1 MTPHVRA
8 TDEGAPTIDATGA
21 SSQRRCPACGR
32 RAARADP
39 GCATHG
45 PIVVAGS
52 TERPHAAVSGRD
64 TPVFPGYETRGV
76 LGRGGFAAVF
86 AAVREDDRQPV
97 AIKVAH
103 HDDATAGRRL
113 LQELGALR
121 SIGPPY
127 VPALHAVGRLDDGSL
142 YLVMEH
148 VDAPTLADRMV
159 ARGEPLPVAEV
170 AALTMGLLHALAA
183 VHARGYVHRDIKPEN
198 VLVDDAGQV
207 TLVDFG
213 LVSRPDVEADRTAE
227 GTIAGTAEYMSP
239 EQCAGLATVDARS
252 DLYAFG
258 VVLYEMLASR
268 PPFWGPPAVVRQCHI
283 DRRPPRLVDSIAAS
297 PLVDA
302 IVLRCLEK
310 DPIDRFADADT
321 LRAALRSA
329 FAASGARDAVP
340 TSTRDVEPPSA
351 LLRSE
356 QRRVGLVLFESD
368 EDVVAVRQHLA
379 SLGAQLAHASGPR
392 YAGVYA
398 HDVGENPARRAVRA
412 ASELCRR
419 GICERAVVDLALV
432 SVRTRRDGS
441 RRFISLLFAR
451 DDRYPSADDPLGV
464 CLAPAVAALLPS
476 ALSTRLPNGRARLVG
491 GSMLPPAGDD
501 DPAPEWIIG
510 RDALIDA
517 LVADATRVSAGGSPT
532 VTAIVGEA
540 GHGKSH
546 LARALIERLR
556 AIDPRAQVIEL
567 RARDSATGGVD
578 RTLRE
583 LLQRALGLPA
593 ARPTDEGIT
602 TKGLEIEPTVAFA
615 LGWLSADAPELK
627 ALRTAPGALRSALTA
642 AAGEALRQR
651 ASRGPL
657 FVVLDDAHL
666 AEAPT
671 IAALEYAALAEAGA
685 PLWICALGR
694 PSFTEA
700 QPTWGE
706 RAGHRALHALGPLD
720 RASADALCRRLLLPA
735 ENIPAAAVHR
745 LVERAQAVPLL
756 VVELTRGLVR
766 EGIVRRHPL
775 GNAWYLATDELD
787 RLPDLP
793 LLDWLAHG
801 ELDALPSALRAHARL
816 IALLGADVT
825 IAEVE
830 GVLRRLDQAGEASDL
845 PLVASIGTQRLLAAG
860 VLGRDRHGRIGFR
873 HALVREAIAQ
883 ATPAPL
889 RERIHRATFEFYRD
903 AIGVAE
909 ERRLAQI
916 AHHAAAAGF
925 GSIAEGA
932 YLTLAERA
940 RTQHAYLDA
949 ERLYS
954 RAIEAS
960 AAPPPAA
967 YRGRGR
973 MRSRLGRYHDALG
986 DLTIAREA
994 ASALGDT
1001 AAEIELL
1008 LDEAMALD
1016 WMDDFPGAEERSLRA
1031 RARSVVA
1038 TSPTIEA
1045 SLDLAIARSH
1055 HRRSRHHE
1063 AAELLESAA
1072 AKAEVLGDEGY
1083 ETLVVARLMLG
1094 FILPA
1099 LGRVADAEAS
1109 LDHAIALCEAHG
1121 DKLHL
1126 GPCMSNRAMV
1136 RATAGDKAGMLA
1148 DFARLPIL
1156 ARELGQ
1162 ATLEQIGHFN
1172 QSEFLFLMDDPLA
1185 AEPHLQRAF
1194 AMEVQRSGDLCR
1206 PMLTLLGARIRLY
1219 RGDAAG
1225 ARGDV
1230 GRIRAE
1236 QTRESLPSDAKLSPS
1251 DDVLCAMI
1259 ELATSDASE
1268 AAWSDL
1274 VERSTRL
1281 SFGQEHLEVLE
1292 AHALA
1297 ALRRGD
1303 AKEAQR
1309 RLETTIVAAAR
1320 IPNVMGPRLA
1330 RQLAQARAIV
1340 DAAGDLN
1347 H

>member
-1 MTPHVRA
+1 MNPRA
-8 TDEGAPTIDATGA
+8 RDPAEGALEADATGA
-21 SSQRRCPACGR
+21 SSQRRCPTCGR

-39 GCATHG
+39 GCAEHG
-45 PIVVAGS
+45 PIVVAPGA
-52 TERPHAAVSGRD
+52 ERSATAARA

-86 AAVREDDRQPV
+86 AAVREDDQQPV
-97 AIKVAH
+97 AIKLAH
-103 HDDATAGRRL
+103 RDDATAGRRL
-113 LQELGALR
+113 LQELDALR
-121 SIGPPY
+121 TIGPPY
-127 VPALHAVGRLDDGSL
+127 VPVLHAMGRLDDGSL

-148 VDAPTLADRMV
+148 IDAPTLADRLV
-159 ARGEPLPVAEV
+159 ARADLLPIAEV
-170 AALTMGLLHALAA
+170 AALATTLLHALAA

-213 LVSRPDVEADRTAE
+213 LVSRPEVEADRTAE
-227 GTIAGTAEYMSP
+227 GAAAGTAEYMSP
-239 EQCAGLATVDARS
+239 EQCAGLPTVDARS

-258 VVLYEMLASR
+258 VVLYELLAGR
-268 PPFWGPPAVVRQCHI
+268 PPFWGPAALVRQAHV
-283 DRRPPRLVDSIAAS
+283 DRRPPRLVESVAVP
-297 PLVDA
+297 PLVDEV
-302 IVLRCLEK
+302 VLRCLEK
-310 DPIDRFADADT
+310 EPADRFADAGA
-321 LRAALRSA
+321 LRAALGAA
-329 FAASGARDAVP
+329 FATAGPRDVGP
-340 TSTRDVEPPSA
+340 GSSRDVEPPSA
-351 LLRSE
+351 AQRSE
-356 QRRVGLVLFESD
+356 QRRVGLVLFESS
-368 EDVVAVRQHLA
+368 EDVVAVRHHLA
-379 SLGAQLAHASGPR
+379 ALGAQLAHASGRR

-398 HDVGENPARRAVRA
+398 HGVGESPARRAVRA
-412 ASELCRR
+412 ASELCRKA
-419 GICERAVVDLALV
+419 ICERVVVDLALV
-432 SVRTRRDGS
+432 AVRTRRDGS
-441 RRFISLLFAR
+441 RRFLSLLFAR
-451 DDRYPSADDPLGV
+451 DDRYPSPDDPRGV
-464 CLAPAVAALLPS
+464 SLTPAVAALLPS
-476 ALSTRLPNGRARLVG
+476 ALSTPLPSGRARLLG
-491 GSMLPPAGDD
+491 GSLLPPAGDD
-501 DPAPEWIIG
+501 ELAPEWIVG
-510 RDALIDA
+510 REGLIDALID
-517 LVADATRVSAGGSPT
+517 DARRVSAGGAPT

-556 AIDPRAQVIEL
+556 AIDPSAQVIEL

-593 ARPTDEGIT
+593 ARPTDDGVAA
-602 TKGLEIEPTVAFA
+602 KGLEIEPAVALA
-615 LGWLSADAPELK
+615 LGWLTADAPELK

-642 AAGEALRQR
+642 AAGEALRRR
-651 ASRGPL
+651 AARGPL

-671 IAALEYAALAEAGA
+671 LAALEYAALAEAGA

-706 RAGHRALHALGPLD
+706 RAGYHAIHTLGPLD

-735 ENIPAAAVHR
+735 ENIPAAAVNR

-766 EGIVRRHPL
+766 EGVVRRHPQ

-787 RLPDLP
+787 HLPDLP

-801 ELDALPSALRAHARL
+801 ELDALTPALRAHARL

-825 IAEVE
+825 LAEVE
-830 GVLRRLDQAGEASDL
+830 GVLRRLDQQGEASDL
-845 PLVASIGTQRLLAAG
+845 PLVATIGTQRLLAAG

-873 HALVREAIAQ
+873 HALVREAVAQ

-916 AHHAAAAGF
+916 AHHAAAAGL

-960 AAPPPAA
+960 SAPPPAA

-986 DLTIAREA
+986 DLTIARES

-1016 WMDDFPGAEERSLRA
+1016 WMDDFPGAEERALRA
-1031 RARSVVA
+1031 RARSAVA

-1055 HRRSRHHE
+1055 ARQSRYRE
-1063 AAELLESAA
+1063 AAELFESAA
-1072 AKAEVLGDEGY
+1072 AKAVVLGDEGY
-1083 ETLVVARLMLG
+1083 ETLVVAWLMLG
-1094 FILPA
+1094 FILPG
-1099 LGRVADAEAS
+1099 LGRVAEAEAA
-1109 LDHAIALCEAHG
+1109 LDRAIAHCEAHG

-1126 GPCMSNRAMV
+1126 GPCINNRAMV
-1136 RATAGDKAGMLA
+1136 RAATGDKAGMLA
-1148 DFARLPIL
+1148 DYARVPII

-1162 ATLEQIGHFN
+1162 ATIEQVGHFN
-1172 QSEFLFLMDDPLA
+1172 LAEILFLMDDPLA
-1185 AEPHLQRAF
+1185 AEPYLQRAF

-1206 PMLTLLGARIRLY
+1206 PVLTLLDARVRLHRGDREGARAAVARIR
-1219 RGDAAG
+1219 
-1225 ARGDV
+1225 V
-1230 GRIRAE
+1230 E
-1236 QTRESLPSDAKLSPS
+1236 QTSASLAPDSKLSPS
-1251 DDVLCAMI
+1251 DDVLCGMI
-1259 ELATSDASE
+1259 ELATSDADE
-1268 AAWSDL
+1268 AAWGEL
-1274 VERSTRL
+1274 VERSARL

-1303 AKEAQR
+1303 AEEALR
-1309 RLETTIVAAAR
+1309 RLETTIAVAAR

-1330 RQLAQARAIV
+1330 RQLAAARAIV
-1340 DAAGDLN
+1340 DAAGDTN

>member
-1 MTPHVRA
+1 MNPRA
-8 TDEGAPTIDATGA
+8 RAPEEGALEIDAGGA
-21 SSQRRCPACGR
+21 SPRRRCPACGR

-39 GCATHG
+39 GCSTHG
-45 PIVVAGS
+45 PIAFAAS
-52 TERPHAAVSGRD
+52 TERPSAATATRE
-64 TPVFPGYETRGV
+64 TPLFPGYETRGV
-76 LGRGGFAAVF
+76 LGRGGFAEVF

-97 AIKVAH
+97 VIKLAH
-103 HDDATAGRRL
+103 PDDATAGRRL

-127 VPALHAVGRLDDGSL
+127 VPVLHAVGRLDDGSL
-142 YLVMEH
+142 YLVMKH
-148 VDAPTLADRMV
+148 IDAPTLADRLV
-159 ARGEPLPVAEV
+159 ARAEPMPIAEV
-170 AALTMGLLHALAA
+170 AAVATAMLHALAA

-213 LVSRPDVEADRTAE
+213 LVSRPDVEADRTAA
-227 GTIAGTAEYMSP
+227 GTIPGTSEYMSP
-239 EQCAGLATVDARS
+239 EQCAGAAAVDARS

-258 VVLYEMLASR
+258 VVLYEMLAGR

-283 DRRPPRLVDSIAAS
+283 DRRPPRLVDAIAAS

-310 DPIDRFADADT
+310 DPADRFAGAD
-321 LRAALRSA
+321 ALRSALSAA
-329 FAASGARDAVP
+329 FAASGTRDAAP
-340 TSTRDVEPPSA
+340 TSTRDLEPTSGV
-351 LLRSE
+351 LRSE
-356 QRRVGLVLFESD
+356 QRRVGLVLFEAD
-368 EDVVAVRQHLA
+368 EDVVAVRHHLA
-379 SLGAQLAHASGPR
+379 SLGAQLAHASGLR
-392 YAGVYA
+392 YVGVYA

-412 ASELCRR
+412 AAELCRR
-419 GICERAVVDLALV
+419 GICQRALVDLALV

-441 RRFISLLFAR
+441 RRFLSLLFAR
-451 DDRYPSADDPLGV
+451 DDGYPSPDDPQGV
-464 CLAPAVAALLPS
+464 CLTPAVAALLPS
-476 ALSTRLPNGRARLVG
+476 ALSTPLPGGRARLLG

-501 DPAPEWIIG
+501 DAAPEWIVG
-510 RDALIDA
+510 RDALLDA
-517 LVADATRVSAGGSPT
+517 LVADAARVGASGSPT
-532 VTAIVGEA
+532 VTAIIGEA

-593 ARPTDEGIT
+593 ARPTDDGIGA
-602 TKGLEIEPTVAFA
+602 KDLEIEPAVALA

-642 AAGEALRQR
+642 AAGEALRRR
-651 ASRGPL
+651 ARRGPL

-666 AEAPT
+666 AEVPT
-671 IAALEYAALAEAGA
+671 LAALEYAALAEAGA

-706 RAGHRALHALGPLD
+706 RAGHRAIHALGPLD
-720 RASADALCRRLLLPA
+720 RASAEALCRRLLLPA
-735 ENIPAAAVHR
+735 ENIPAAAVQR

-766 EGIVRRHPL
+766 EGIVRRHPP

-801 ELDALPSALRAHARL
+801 ELDALTPALRAHARL

-830 GVLRRLDQAGEASDL
+830 GVLRRLDQQGEASEL
-845 PLVASIGTQRLLAAG
+845 RLVASIGTQRLLAAG
-860 VLGRDRHGRIGFR
+860 VLGRDRHGRVGFR
-873 HALVREAIAQ
+873 HALVREAVAQ

-889 RERIHRATFEFYRD
+889 RARIHRATFEFYRD

-932 YLTLAERA
+932 YLRLAERA

-994 ASALGDT
+994 VSALGDT

-1016 WMDDFPGAEERSLRA
+1016 RMDDFPGAEQRSLRA
-1031 RARSVVA
+1031 RARSAVA
-1038 TSPTIEA
+1038 TSPAIEA

-1055 HRRSRHHE
+1055 HRQSRHRE

-1094 FILPA
+1094 YVLLA
-1099 LGRVADAEAS
+1099 LGRAADAEAS
-1109 LDHAIALCEAHG
+1109 LDRAIALCEAHG

-1126 GPCMSNRAMV
+1126 GPCISHRAMV
-1136 RATAGDKAGMLA
+1136 RATTGDKAGMLA

-1156 ARELGQ
+1156 ARELG
-1162 ATLEQIGHFN
+1162 H
-1172 QSEFLFLMDDPLA
+1172 
-1185 AEPHLQRAF
+1185 
-1194 AMEVQRSGDLCR
+1194 
-1206 PMLTLLGARIRLY
+1206 ARN
-1219 RGDAAG
+1219 
-1225 ARGDV
+1225 
-1230 GRIRAE
+1230 
-1236 QTRESLPSDAKLSPS
+1236 
-1251 DDVLCAMI
+1251 C
-1259 ELATSDASE
+1259 
-1268 AAWSDL
+1268 
-1274 VERSTRL
+1274 
-1281 SFGQEHLEVLE
+1281 
-1292 AHALA
+1292 
-1297 ALRRGD
+1297 
-1303 AKEAQR
+1303 
-1309 RLETTIVAAAR
+1309 
-1320 IPNVMGPRLA
+1320 
-1330 RQLAQARAIV
+1330 
-1340 DAAGDLN
+1340 
-1347 H
+1347 

>member
-1 MTPHVRA
+1 MNPRVRA
-8 TDEGAPTIDATGA
+8 PDHGALAIDAEGA
-21 SSQRRCPACGR
+21 SSQRRCPTCGR

-39 GCATHG
+39 GCALHG
-45 PIVVAGS
+45 PIVVAAA
-52 TERPHAAVSGRD
+52 TEMPQASRATRE
-64 TPVFPGYETRGV
+64 TPLFPGYETRGV

-86 AAVREDDRQPV
+86 AAVREDDRLPV
-97 AIKVAH
+97 AIKLAH

-121 SIGPPY
+121 SIGPPH
-127 VPALHAVGRLDDGSL
+127 VPLLHAVGRLDDGSI

-148 VDAPTLADRMV
+148 VDAPTLADRLV
-159 ARGEPLPVAEV
+159 ARADPLPLAEV
-170 AALTMGLLHALAA
+170 AVLAMGMLHALAA
-183 VHARGYVHRDIKPEN
+183 VHARGYVHRDLKPEN
-198 VLVDDAGQV
+198 VLVDDEGQV

-213 LVSRPDVEADRTAE
+213 PVSRPDLEADRTAE
-227 GTIAGTAEYMSP
+227 GSIAGTAEYMSP

-258 VVLYEMLASR
+258 VVLYELLAGR
-268 PPFWGPPAVVRQCHI
+268 PPFWGPPAMVRQCHL
-283 DRRPPRLVDSIAAS
+283 DRRPPRLVDAIAAA
-297 PLVDA
+297 PLVDEV
-302 IVLRCLEK
+302 VLRCLEK
-310 DPIDRFADADT
+310 DPADRFASADA
-321 LRAALRSA
+321 LRAALSAA
-329 FAASGARDAVP
+329 FAAAGARDAAP
-340 TSTRDVEPPSA
+340 TSTSDLDPPSA
-351 LLRSE
+351 AQRSE
-356 QRRVGLVLFESD
+356 QRRVGLLLFEAS
-368 EDVVAVRQHLA
+368 EDIVAVRHHLA
-379 SLGAQLAHASGPR
+379 SLGAQLAHASGRR
-392 YAGVYA
+392 YVGVYA
-398 HDVGENPARRAVRA
+398 HGVGENPARRALRA
-412 ASELCRR
+412 AAELCRR
-419 GICERAVVDLALV
+419 GICERALVDLALV

-441 RRFISLLFAR
+441 RRFLSLLFGR
-451 DDRYPSADDPLGV
+451 DDRYPSPDDPRGV
-464 CLAPAVAALLPS
+464 CLTPAVAALLPS
-476 ALSTRLPNGRARLVG
+476 ALSTPLPGGRARLLG
-491 GSMLPPAGDD
+491 GSTLPPAGDD
-501 DPAPEWIIG
+501 ELAPEWTIG
-510 RDALIDA
+510 REALLDA
-517 LVADATRVSAGGSPT
+517 LVLDAARVSAGGPPT
-532 VTAIVGEA
+532 VMAIVGEA

-546 LARALIERLR
+546 LARALIERLG
-556 AIDPRAQVIEL
+556 AIEPCAQVIEL
-567 RARDSATGGVD
+567 RARDSAAGGGD

-593 ARPTDEGIT
+593 GRPTDDGIGA
-602 TKGLEIEPTVAFA
+602 KGLEIEPAVALA
-615 LGWLSADAPELK
+615 LGWLSPDAPELK

-642 AAGEALRQR
+642 AAGEALRRR

-666 AEAPT
+666 AEVPT
-671 IAALEYAALAEAGA
+671 LAALEYAALAEAGA
-685 PLWICALGR
+685 PLWICALAR
-694 PSFTEA
+694 PSFVEA

-706 RAGHRALHALGPLD
+706 RAGHRAIHTLGPLD
-720 RASADALCRRLLLPA
+720 RPSAEALCRRLLLPA

-745 LVERAQAVPLL
+745 LIDRAEAIPLL
-756 VVELTRGLVR
+756 LIELTRGLVR
-766 EGIVRRHPL
+766 DGVVRRHLP
-775 GNAWYLATDELD
+775 GNDWYLATDELD

-801 ELDALPSALRAHARL
+801 ELDALSPALRSHARL
-816 IALLGADVT
+816 LALLGADVT
-825 IAEVE
+825 LVEVE
-830 GVLRRLDQAGEASDL
+830 GVLRRLDQQGEATEL

-860 VLGRDRHGRIGFR
+860 VLGRDRHGRVGFR

-883 ATPAPL
+883 ATPTLL
-889 RERIHRATFEFYRD
+889 RDRIHRATFEFYRD

-925 GSIAEGA
+925 GSTAESA

-949 ERLYS
+949 ELLYS

-960 AAPPPAA
+960 AAPPLAA

-986 DLTIAREA
+986 DLTRAREA
-994 ASALGDT
+994 ASARGDT

-1016 WMDDFPGAEERSLRA
+1016 WMADFPGAEERALRA
-1031 RARSVVA
+1031 RARSVIA
-1038 TSPTIEA
+1038 TSPAIEA
-1045 SLDLAIARSH
+1045 SLDLAIARSR
-1055 HRRSRHHE
+1055 HRQSRHRE

-1072 AKAEVLGDEGY
+1072 AKAELLGDEGY

-1109 LDHAIALCEAHG
+1109 LDRAIALCEAHG

-1126 GPCMSNRAMV
+1126 APCMSNRATV

-1148 DFARLPIL
+1148 DFARLHLL

-1162 ATLEQIGHFN
+1162 AVLEQIGHFN
-1172 QSEFLFLMDDPLA
+1172 QSELLFLMDDPVA

-1194 AMEVQRSGDLCR
+1194 ALEAQRSGDLCR
-1206 PMLTLLGARIRLY
+1206 PMLTLLDARIRLY
-1219 RGDAAG
+1219 RGDAAS
-1225 ARGDV
+1225 ARAATF
-1230 GRIRAE
+1230 RIRLE
-1236 QTRESLPSDAKLSPS
+1236 QSSASLPPDAKLSPS

-1259 ELATSDASE
+1259 ELATSDADE
-1268 AAWSDL
+1268 AAWDAL

-1292 AHALA
+1292 ARALA

-1303 AKEAQR
+1303 AEEARR
-1309 RLETTIVAAAR
+1309 RLETTIAVAAR

-1330 RQLAQARAIV
+1330 RQLASARAIV
-1340 DAAGDLN
+1340 DAAGDPS

>member
-1 MTPHVRA
+1 MNPRGRA
-8 TDEGAPTIDATGA
+8 SVEAGLDAARA
-21 SSQRRCPACGR
+21 SSQRRCPTCGR

-39 GCATHG
+39 GCPVHG
-45 PIVVAGS
+45 PILVAAE
-52 TERPHAAVSGRD
+52 TERPEAAAATTRE

-76 LGRGGFAAVF
+76 LGRGGFGTVF
-86 AAVREDDRQPV
+86 AAVREDDQLPV
-97 AIKVAH
+97 AIKLAL

-113 LQELGALR
+113 AQEIGALR
-121 SIGPPY
+121 AIGAPH
-127 VPALHAVGRLDDGSL
+127 VPVLHAVGRLDDGSV

-148 VDAPTLADRMV
+148 VDAPTLADRLV
-159 ARGEPLPVAEV
+159 ARAEPMPLAEV
-170 AALTMGLLHALAA
+170 AALAAAMLDALAA
-183 VHARGYVHRDIKPEN
+183 VHARGYVHRDLKPEN
-198 VLVDDAGQV
+198 VLVDDAGEV

-213 LVSRPDVEADRTAE
+213 LVARPDAEADPTAE

-239 EQCAGLATVDARS
+239 EQCAGLRTLDARS

-258 VVLYEMLASR
+258 IVLYEMLSGR
-268 PPFWGPPAVVRQCHI
+268 PPFWGAPAVVRQCHL
-283 DRRPPRLVDSIAAS
+283 DRRPPRLAEPI
-297 PLVDA
+297 DA
-302 IVLRCLEK
+302 PPQVEQVVLRCLAKE
-310 DPIDRFADADT
+310 PAERFASAEDLRSA
-321 LRAALRSA
+321 LRAA
-329 FAASGARDAVP
+329 FAASGSRYAP
-340 TSTRDVEPPSA
+340 GTSGGEAEPPPSA
-351 LLRSE
+351 ASRTE

-368 EDVVAVRQHLA
+368 DDVVAVRQHLA
-379 SLGAQLAHASGPR
+379 SLGAQLAHASGRR

-398 HDVGENPARRAVRA
+398 HDVGDSPARRAARA
-412 ASELCRR
+412 AAELCRR
-419 GICERAVVDLALV
+419 GVCESALVDLALV

-441 RRFISLLFAR
+441 RRFISLIFGR
-451 DDRYPSADDPLGV
+451 DDHYPGSGDPLGV
-464 CLAPAVAALLPS
+464 CLTEAVAALLPS
-476 ALSTRLPNGRARLVG
+476 AFSTPLPSGRARLLG
-491 GSMLPPAGDD
+491 GSLLPPAGDD
-501 DPAPEWIIG
+501 DPVPEWMIG
-510 RDALIDA
+510 RDPLLDA
-517 LVADATRVSAGGSPT
+517 LLEEASRVSAGGPPT
-532 VTAIVGEA
+532 VTGVVGHA

-546 LARALIERLR
+546 VARALIERLR
-556 AIDPRAQVIEL
+556 TLDPRAQVIEL
-567 RARDSATGGVD
+567 RARDPATGGVD

-593 ARPTDEGIT
+593 ARPTDDGISA
-602 TKGLEIEPTVAFA
+602 KSAGIEPTLALA
-615 LGWLSADAPELK
+615 LGWITADAPELRP
-627 ALRTAPGALRSALTA
+627 LRTAPGALRSALTA
-642 AAGEALRQR
+642 SAGEALRRR
-651 ASRGPL
+651 AAQGPL
-657 FVVLDDAHL
+657 FVVLDDAQF
-666 AEAPT
+666 AEET
-671 IAALEYAALAEAGA
+671 TLAALEYAALAEAGA

-694 PSFTEA
+694 PAFEEA
-700 QPTWGE
+700 QSTWGE
-706 RAGHRALHALGPLD
+706 RAGRRSMHHLGPLD
-720 RASADALCRRLLLPA
+720 PASAEALCRRLLLPA
-735 ENIPAAAVHR
+735 ENIPTAAVLR
-745 LVERAQAVPLL
+745 LIERAQAVPLL
-756 VVELTRGLVR
+756 LVELTRGLVR

-775 GNAWYLATDELD
+775 GNAWHLATDELD

-801 ELDALPSALRAHARL
+801 ELDALAPALRAHARL

-830 GVLRRLDQAGEASDL
+830 GVLRRLDHHGEASEL

-860 VLGRDRHGRIGFR
+860 VLGRDHQGRIGFR
-873 HALVREAIAQ
+873 HALVREAVAQ

-916 AHHAAAAGF
+916 AHHAASAGF

-932 YLTLAERA
+932 YLKLAERA

-986 DLTIAREA
+986 DLTIARES
-994 ASALGDT
+994 ASAFGDT
-1001 AAEIELL
+1001 SAEIELL

-1031 RARSVVA
+1031 RSLSVVA

-1055 HRRSRHHE
+1055 HRQSRHHE

-1083 ETLVVARLMLG
+1083 ETLVVARMMLG

-1099 LGRVADAEAS
+1099 LGRVVDAEAS
-1109 LDHAIALCEAHG
+1109 LDRAIALCEAHG

-1126 GPCMSNRAMV
+1126 GACVGNRAMV

-1162 ATLEQIGHFN
+1162 STIEQISHFN
-1172 QSEFLFLMDDPLA
+1172 LGEFLFLMDDPVA
-1185 AEPHLQRAF
+1185 AEVHLERAL
-1194 AMEVQRSGDLCR
+1194 AMEVQRSGGLCR
-1206 PMLTLLGARIRLY
+1206 PMLTLLDARMRLH

-1225 ARGDV
+1225 ARSAAFRV
-1230 GRIRAE
+1230 REE
-1236 QTRESLPSDAKLSPS
+1236 QMREPPRPESRLSPS
-1251 DDVLCAMI
+1251 DDVLCSMI
-1259 ELATSDASE
+1259 ELATGDADE
-1268 AAWSDL
+1268 AAWDDL
-1274 VERSTRL
+1274 IERSARH
-1281 SFGQEHLEVLE
+1281 SFGQEHVEVLE
-1292 AHALA
+1292 ARALA

-1303 AKEAQR
+1303 AAEARR
-1309 RLETTIVAAAR
+1309 RLETTIAAAAR

-1330 RQLAQARAIV
+1330 RELARACAIV
-1340 DAAGDLN
+1340 DAAGGLG